1 MTVSRRILIVT
12 GPAAALLALPAVRAT
27 AAGLPRIT
35 VWKAANCGCCV
46 HWVEHLQQAGFQT
59 EVHEVEDMDP
69 VKARL
74 GVAAEVASCHTGQ
87 VDGYFVEGHV
97 PASAVKRLLAE
108 RPPAKGLA
116 VPGMPAGSPGMEAGD
131 SKVPFDVL
139 LVAAAGAT
147 VYERH

>member
-1 MTVSRRILIVT
+1 MTLSRRTLLGT
-12 GPAAALLALPAVRAT
+12 GAATALLALAAVRAA

-46 HWVEHLQQAGFQT
+46 HWVEHLKQAGFPT
-59 EVHEVEDMDP
+59 EVHEVEDMNP

-87 VDGYFVEGHV
+87 VEGYFVEGHV
-97 PASAVKRLLAE
+97 PASAIKRLLAE

-116 VPGMPAGSPGMEAGD
+116 VPGMPVGSPGMEAGGT
-131 SKVPFDVL
+131 KEPYEVL
-139 LVAAAGAT
+139 LVAGGGAT